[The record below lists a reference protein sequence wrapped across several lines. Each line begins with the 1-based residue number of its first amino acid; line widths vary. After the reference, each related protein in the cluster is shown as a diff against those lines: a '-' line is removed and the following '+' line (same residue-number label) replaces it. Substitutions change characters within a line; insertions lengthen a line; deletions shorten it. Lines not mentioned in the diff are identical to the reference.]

1 MSLTVVIL
9 AAGKGTRM
17 RSNMP
22 KVAHELAGKPLVG
35 HVINTSEEL
44 NPKEIRLVYGHGG
57 DQLKALLGNKD
68 VTWHLQA
75 EQLGT
80 GHAVDMAMPGID
92 PDDVVLVLYGD
103 VPLIQAETLKGLVAA
118 AQGDALGLL
127 TVELDDP
134 TGYGRIVRD
143 HHNGAVLKIVEQ
155 KDATAE
161 EASIKE
167 VNTGILAVKGGPLTR
182 WLSNLD
188 NENAQGEYYLTDII
202 ELAVAD
208 QIPIA
213 TSHPAHEQEVAG
225 VNNKIQLSE
234 LERHYQRSRAELLMG
249 DGVMI
254 LDPQRFDIRGQLSYG
269 IDVTIDVN
277 VIIEGMVELGDNV
290 RIGANCVLKD
300 CRIGD
305 NVTIEPNSVV
315 EDARVGSGSTIGPFA
330 RLRPG
335 AELLEQVRVGNFVE
349 IKKSLIAKGAKVNHL
364 TYIGDA
370 DIGERTNV
378 GAGTITC
385 NYDGTNKHRTVIGN
399 DVFVGSNS
407 ALVAPITIGDGATIG
422 AGSTLSKDVPADKLT
437 VARPKAETIGH
448 WQRPVKKK
456 S

>member
-22 KVAHELAGKPLVG
+22 KVAHELAGKPLVA
-35 HVINTSEEL
+35 HVIQTSKEL
-44 NPKEIRLVYGHGG
+44 RPKDIRLVYGHGG
-57 DQLKALLGNKD
+57 DQLKTLLND
-68 VTWHLQA
+68 QEVSWHLQA

-92 PDDVVLVLYGD
+92 SEDVVLVLYGD

-167 VNTGILAVKGGPLTR
+167 VNTGILAVKAGPLNR

-188 NENAQGEYYLTDII
+188 NKNAQGEYYLTDII

-208 QIPIA
+208 QIAIA

-225 VNNKIQLSE
+225 VNNKSQLSV
-234 LERHYQRSRAELLMG
+234 LERHFQRSQADLLMSA
-249 DGVMI
+249 GVMI
-254 LDPQRFDIRGQLSYG
+254 LDPLRFDIRGSLKHG
-269 IDVTIDVN
+269 MDVTLDVN
-277 VIIEGMVELGDNV
+277 VIIEGTVELGNNV
-290 RIGANCVLKD
+290 RIGANCILKN
-300 CRIGD
+300 CSIGD
-305 NVTIEPNSVV
+305 DVTVEPNSVL
-315 EDARVGSGSTIGPFA
+315 ESASIGSGSTIGPFA

-335 AELLEQVRVGNFVE
+335 AELKEKVRVGNFVE
-349 IKKSLIAKGAKVNHL
+349 IKKSIISEGAKVNHL

-370 DIGERTNV
+370 EIGERTNI

-385 NYDGTNKHRTVIGN
+385 NYDGANKHRTVIGK
-399 DVFVGSNS
+399 DVFV
-407 ALVAPITIGDGATIG
+407 
-422 AGSTLSKDVPADKLT
+422 
-437 VARPKAETIGH
+437 
-448 WQRPVKKK
+448 
-456 S
+456 